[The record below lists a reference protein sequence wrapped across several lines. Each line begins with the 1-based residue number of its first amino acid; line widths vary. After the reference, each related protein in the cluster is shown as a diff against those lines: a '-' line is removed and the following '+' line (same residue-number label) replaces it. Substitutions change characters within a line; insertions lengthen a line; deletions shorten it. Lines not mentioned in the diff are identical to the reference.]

1 MKNNYKINYIKITF
15 YNSNLIITEKKE
27 VFKIYHIKQIILLI
41 SFIFYKSILN
51 FLKYTYRSMLN
62 FLKLYLI
69 YKSVTY

>member
-15 YNSNLIITEKKE
+15 YNSTLIITEKKE

-51 FLKYTYRSMLN
+51 FLKLH
-62 FLKLYLI
+62 LI
-69 YKSVTY
+69 YKNITY